1 MSIEQNKTQV
11 RRMFEMIATGNTAG
25 VAEIIAPNWINVDPA
40 LPPMQGI
47 EGAKQLMTLFS
58 NAFPNV
64 QLNLNIVIAEGD
76 KVATHF
82 SFGGTQKGQFLA
94 IPPTGKS
101 VSVSGTGVFRIKDG
115 KIVEN
120 RVVFDALGMMQQ
132 LGIAPMPGA

>member
-1 MSIEQNKTQV
+1 MSIEQNKAQV
-11 RRMFEMIATGNTAG
+11 RRMLEMIATGNTAG
-25 VAEIIAPNWINVDPA
+25 IAEVVAPSWVNVDPA

-47 EGAKQLMTLFS
+47 EGAKQLVTLLS

-64 QLNLNIVIAEGD
+64 QLNLDIVVAEGD

-82 SFGGTQKGQFLA
+82 SFSGTQKGQFLTV
-94 IPPTGKS
+94 PPTGKS
-101 VSVSGTGVFRIKDG
+101 VSVSGTGVFHIKDG

-132 LGIAPMPGA
+132 LGIAPVPGA